1 MCSKDMISLQKIKQ
15 AMGQNNIIP
24 SEDEQKL
31 FVWTRLQNEILESI
45 PNAVVHQ
52 IPEDKTGYIVEVDW
66 NFENAQKLADLNA
79 TTLSPIV
86 KKGEYDWPGEL
97 TPFEHQY
104 KISAFLSVHKNC
116 FCLADMGT
124 GKTLATLHAVN
135 YLYKIGQI
143 KKVLIVSPLSVM
155 RDAWQSTLQAMD
167 CDLTSQILYAS
178 TKKRRIELI
187 TETDA
192 QIHIINPD
200 GVEVV
205 LPQLLEQNYDLVVID
220 ELTTYKTH
228 TTARWKNLQ
237 KITKKASYVWGIT
250 GTPVPNSPLEA
261 YGQVLMVCPQN
272 LTGITYSHFKG
283 VMTLNL
289 NLRFLNSASDNID
302 DFKSVEM
309 SLDLV
314 YNYFNPAIR
323 IKKEDCLDLPDLVN
337 TYSKCELSNEQKSMI
352 KQLREYEYVRLR
364 NGASITPA
372 NGAAIVGKIIQACCG
387 AVYDNSKEI
396 ITLDNKTRVQEAIR
410 LIEIARAERTEKNK
424 GKTLIF
430 VPYKSTLDILYDE
443 LSTKFKVAK
452 INSDV
457 REKERADIFNKLQ
470 NTDDLDVLLAIPTT
484 MSHGITATSAS
495 LIIWFAPIHSCETYI
510 QACNRI
516 NRAGQ
521 TQKMTI
527 AHLYGHE
534 LEYKIYK
541 SLEAKQFNLKELLN
555 LYNEFLKGE

>member
-1 MCSKDMISLQKIKQ
+1 
-15 AMGQNNIIP
+15 MGQNNVIP
-24 SEDEQKL
+24 SEDETKL
-31 FVWTRLQNEILESI
+31 YVWTRLAKEICDIIPDAIVHHNPDASTSNSQNS
-45 PNAVVHQ
+45 
-52 IPEDKTGYIVEVDW
+52 IVEVDW
-66 NFENAQKLADLNA
+66 TFDNAQKLASINA

-86 KKGEYDWPGEL
+86 RKSDYDWPGEL

-104 KISAFLSVHKNC
+104 KISAFLSVHKSC

-124 GKTLATLHAVN
+124 GKTLATLHAIN
-135 YLYKIGQI
+135 YLYKIKQI
-143 KKVLIVSPLSVM
+143 KKVLIVCPLSVM
-155 RDAWQSTLQAMD
+155 RDAWQSTLQSMD
-167 CDLTSQILYAS
+167 CGLTSQILYAN
-178 TKKRRIELI
+178 TKKKRIELV

-200 GVEVV
+200 GVEVIQS
-205 LPQLLEQNYDLVVID
+205 QLLEQNYDLIVID

-237 KITKKASYVWGIT
+237 KITKKASFVWGIT

-261 YGQVLMVCPQN
+261 YGQILMVAPQN

-283 VMTLNL
+283 IMNLNL
-289 NLRFLNSASDNID
+289 NLRFLNSASDNIE

-314 YNYFNPAIR
+314 YSYFNPAIR
-323 IKKEDCLDLPDLVN
+323 IKKEDCLDLPDLVT
-337 TYSKCELSNEQKSMI
+337 TYSKCELSNEQKHMI
-352 KQLREYEYVRLR
+352 KQLREYEFVRLK
-364 NGASITPA
+364 NGANIAPA

-396 ITLDNKTRVQEAIR
+396 ITLDNKSRVQEAIR
-410 LIEIARAERTEKNK
+410 LIEIARSERTEFNK
-424 GKTLIF
+424 GKTLVF
-430 VPYKSTLDILYDE
+430 VPYKSTLDLLYDE
-443 LSTKFKVAK
+443 LATKFKVAK

-457 REKERADIFNKLQ
+457 REKERAEIFHKLQ

-527 AHLYGHE
+527 AHLYGHDI
-534 LEYKIYK
+534 EYKIYK

>member
-1 MCSKDMISLQKIKQ
+1 MISFQKIKE
-15 AMGQNNIIP
+15 AIGQNNIIP
-24 SEDEQKL
+24 SPDEKSL
-31 FVWTRLQNEILESI
+31 YVWTRLSKEISEAI
-45 PNAVVHQ
+45 PEAIVHQ
-52 IPEDKTGYIVEVDW
+52 NTDTTSKHTIVEVPWTFD
-66 NFENAQKLADLNA
+66 NARKLADLNA

-86 KKGEYDWPGEL
+86 RKADYDWPGEM
-97 TPFEHQY
+97 TPFEHQF
-104 KISAFLSVHKNC
+104 KISAFLSVHRHC

-124 GKTLATLHAVN
+124 GKTLSTLHAIN
-135 YLYKIGQI
+135 YLFRIKEI
-143 KKVLIVSPLSVM
+143 KKVLIVCPLSVM
-155 RDAWQSTLQAMD
+155 RDAWQTTLQSMN
-167 CDLTSQILYAS
+167 CELTSQIIYAN
-178 TKKRRIELI
+178 TKKRRIELLQ
-187 TETDA
+187 ESQA

-205 LPQLLEQNYDLVVID
+205 QKELLAQEYDLVVID

-228 TTARWKNLQ
+228 TTARWKNLN
-237 KITKKASYVWGIT
+237 KITKQAKYVWGIT

-261 YGQVLMVCPQN
+261 YGQVLMVCPEN

-283 VMTLNL
+283 IMNLNL
-289 NLRFLNSASDNID
+289 NLRFLNSASDNIE

-337 TYSKCELSNEQKSMI
+337 SYSQCELSNEQCALI
-352 KQLREYEYVRLR
+352 KQLKEFEYVRMQ
-364 NGASITPA
+364 NGSSITPA

-396 ITLDNKTRVQEAIR
+396 ITLDNKSRVQETIR
-410 LIEIARAERTEKNK
+410 LIEIARSERTEKNK
-424 GKTLIF
+424 GKTLVF
-430 VPYKSTLDILYDE
+430 VPYKSTLDLLYDE

-457 REKERADIFNKLQ
+457 REKERAEIFHKLQ

-541 SLEAKQFNLKELLN
+541 SLETKQFNLKELLN